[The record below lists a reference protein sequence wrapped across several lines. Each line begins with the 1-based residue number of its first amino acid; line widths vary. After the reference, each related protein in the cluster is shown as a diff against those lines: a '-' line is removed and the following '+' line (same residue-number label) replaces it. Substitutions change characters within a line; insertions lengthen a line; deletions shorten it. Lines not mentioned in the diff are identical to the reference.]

1 MKRYFCYPA
10 LLLLF
15 FTFSC
20 EDALDVSNPNT
31 IPTEQFWNTAA
42 DAKLGVNAVYG
53 NFYRVGSYKRMVY
66 FNYDAR
72 SDEGTSTSPAVNMRN
87 WMKFMIT
94 NYNLQWGT
102 TTWHDHY
109 EGIYRAN
116 QVIANVPAIEMDE
129 SLKNQYLGEAKFLR
143 ALYYFNLTSFWGNV
157 ALQLTPSTTTDHP
170 PYATQQQVWGQIEK
184 DLKEALPG
192 LPGAYPDAEKGRVTK
207 GAAYA
212 LLAKTYMQQHRWAE
226 AKDALHW
233 LVEGEGK
240 QYYGL
245 VPDYQDNFTHL
256 NENNIESVF
265 EVQYSDQNVGGA
277 AVDGP
282 GSSVG
287 NERAQFFAPRGT
299 GWSDAN
305 ATRFVVD
312 ELSKEKTITGQ
323 RDPRLPVTALFDFT
337 DERGPNFTMVYGKTF
352 FERFKNSKEVWFRKY
367 QNDYHRSFEDY
378 HSPINIRVIRFAD
391 VLLLYAE
398 CLNEL
403 GQTAQAY
410 PYVDRVRQRANLAS
424 LEATK
429 PGMSKAAFLEQLK
442 HERVCE
448 LAGEST
454 RWNDLVRWGY
464 LDDAAKVAEIAVHD
478 PDFKNFVVGKH
489 KFLPIP
495 QSELDLNPNLVQNP
509 NWD

>member
-1 MKRYFCYPA
+1 MKRYFYYPA
-10 LLLLF
+10 LLLSF

-31 IPTEQFWNTAA
+31 IPTEQFWKTAS

-72 SDEGTSTSPAVNMRN
+72 SDEGTSTSPAVNLRN

-116 QVIANVPAIEMDE
+116 QVIANVPAIEMEE

-143 ALYYFNLTSFWGNV
+143 ALYYFNLTSMWGNV
-157 ALQLTPSTTTDHP
+157 ALQLTPSNTTDRP
-170 PYATQQQVWGQIEK
+170 PYATQQQVWDQIEK
-184 DLKEALPG
+184 DLQDAIAG
-192 LPGAYPDAEKGRVTK
+192 LPGAYSDAEKGRATK

-245 VPDYQDNFTHL
+245 VPNYADNFTHL

-265 EVQYSDQNVGGA
+265 EVQYSDENVGGD

-282 GSSVG
+282 GASVG

-305 ATRFVVD
+305 ATRFVVN
-312 ELSKEKTITGQ
+312 ELSKEKTITGE
-323 RDPRLPVTALFDFT
+323 RDPRLPVTALFDYT

-352 FERFKNSKEVWFRKY
+352 AERFKNSKEVWFRKY
-367 QNDYHRSFEDY
+367 QNDYHRNFEDY
-378 HSPINIRVIRFAD
+378 HSPINIRVIRYAD

-403 GQTAQAY
+403 GQTANAY
-410 PYVDRVRQRANLAS
+410 QYVDRVRQRANLAS

-429 PGMSKAAFLEQLK
+429 PGMDKAAFLEQLK

-464 LDDAAKVAEIAVHD
+464 LDDPAKVAEIAKND
-478 PDFKNFVVGKH
+478 TDFNNFVVGKH

-495 QSELDLNPNLVQNP
+495 QTELDLNPNLVQNP